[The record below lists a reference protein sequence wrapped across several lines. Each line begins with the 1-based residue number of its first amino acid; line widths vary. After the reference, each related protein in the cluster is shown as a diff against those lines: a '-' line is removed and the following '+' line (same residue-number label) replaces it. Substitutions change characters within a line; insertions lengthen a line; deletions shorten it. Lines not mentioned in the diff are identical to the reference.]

1 MRRVTVVLV
10 ALALASLGT
19 RAAAQPWPPPP
30 SGAAPPQ
37 WGAPQPQ
44 WGAPQPPPS
53 WRPPPAPPPPPPP
66 PPVDGTKD
74 ILDALKG
81 GGAYVAGIGAY
92 AGQTEVG
99 VDGAPRA
106 MGGGVHLQGLLVGH
120 NRYFTNRARIVG
132 TFGGGRVG
140 AEGMSVVGGSFGVG
154 LPTSDSSQAF
164 VRLGI
169 EALALKN
176 DEIEATTIRTP
187 EVQLGWHLWLD
198 EVGFELGPR
207 GALAARTEFEP
218 GDEAQ
223 GRRRVRRLSGTA
235 DVGAFATVVTSFLSF
250 DASFARTV
258 TTAPLTIV
266 EGTACVHYYVAL
278 CGFGQHWRSEATGP
292 TGSGAQDTRMIEVT
306 SVGISL
312 GIQAS
317 GSSTFNMTPF
327 LPFKLL

>member
-1 MRRVTVVLV
+1 MRRIAVVLMAV
-10 ALALASLGT
+10 ASFVRGA
-19 RAAAQPWPPPP
+19 RADAQWAQPQP
-30 SGAAPPQ
+30 APPTWRPQ
-37 WGAPQPQ
+37 AP
-44 WGAPQPPPS
+44 
-53 WRPPPAPPPPPPP
+53 PPPAPPPAKPA
-66 PPVDGTKD
+66 TD

-92 AGQTEVG
+92 VGQTDVG

-106 MGGGVHLQGLLVGH
+106 VGGGVHLQGLLVGH
-120 NRYFTNRARIVG
+120 NRYFTNRARIGG

-140 AEGMSVVGGSFGVG
+140 AEGMSVIEGSFGVG

-164 VRLGI
+164 LRLGI
-169 EALALKN
+169 EAIGLKN

-187 EVQLGWHLWLD
+187 EVQLGWHLWLN

-223 GRRRVRRLSGTA
+223 GRRRFRALSGAA
-235 DVGAFATVVTSFLSF
+235 DVGGFATVVTSFLSL
-250 DASFARTV
+250 DASFARTI

-278 CGFGQHWRSEATGP
+278 CGFGQHWSSLATGP
-292 TGSGAQDTRMIEVT
+292 TGGGAQDARTIDVT

-312 GIQAS
+312 GVQAS

-327 LPFKLL
+327 LPFMLL